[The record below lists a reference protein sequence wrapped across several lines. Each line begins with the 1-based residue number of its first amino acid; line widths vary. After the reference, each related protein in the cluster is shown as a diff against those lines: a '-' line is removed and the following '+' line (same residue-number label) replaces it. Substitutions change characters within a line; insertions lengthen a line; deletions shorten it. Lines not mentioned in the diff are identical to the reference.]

1 MNVAQLRPFW
11 QLARLDK
18 PIGSFLLLWP
28 TLWAL
33 FLAAGGMPRFELLG
47 TFILGVFVMRSAG
60 CVVNDFADRKVD
72 GFVARTKN
80 RPLPAGLVSSR
91 QALLFFVALVVIAAL
106 LALTLNALAI
116 VLSVAALMLAGIY
129 PFMKRYMPLPQLV
142 LGLAFSCA
150 ILIAYAAQTGG
161 LSPVAW
167 LLFVANSVW
176 TIAYDTMYAMVDRED
191 DRKVGIQS
199 SALLFGRYDKIII
212 GLLQLATLL
221 LLTWVGFLADL
232 APPFYWALF
241 VAGALFVYQQW
252 LLRDRLEQNCFQA
265 FLNNNWVG
273 MIVFAGIVAAQL
285 SSR

>member
-1 MNVAQLRPFW
+1 MSVAQLRSFW

-33 FLAAGGMPRFELLG
+33 FLAAGGLPRLELLG
-47 TFILGVFVMRSAG
+47 VFIVGVFVMRSAG
-60 CVVNDFADRKVD
+60 CVVNDFADRNVD

-91 QALLFFVALVVIAAL
+91 QALLFFVALVAIAAML
-106 LALTLNALAI
+106 AFTLNSLAL
-116 VLSVAALMLAGIY
+116 VLSVVALLLAGIY
-129 PFMKRYMPLPQLV
+129 PFMKRHMPLPQLV
-142 LGLAFSCA
+142 LGLAFSSA

-191 DRKVGIQS
+191 DRKIGIQS
-199 SALLFGRYDKIII
+199 SALLFGRYDKIIV
-212 GLLQLATLL
+212 GLLQLTTILL
-221 LLTWVGFLADL
+221 LVWVGFLANL
-232 APPFYWALF
+232 TTPFYWALL
-241 VAGALFVYQQW
+241 VASALFAYQQW
-252 LLRDRLEQNCFQA
+252 LLRDRLELNCFQA

-273 MIVFAGIVAAQL
+273 MIVFAGIVAGQWL
-285 SSR
+285 N

>member
-33 FLAAGGMPRFELLG
+33 FLAAGGVPRLELLG
-47 TFILGVFVMRSAG
+47 IFIVGVFVMRSAG

-91 QALLFFVALVVIAAL
+91 QALLFFAALVTIAAM
-106 LALTLNALAI
+106 LAFTLNSLAI

-129 PFMKRYMPLPQLV
+129 PFMKRHMPLPQLV
-142 LGLAFSCA
+142 LGLAFSSA
-150 ILIAYAAQTGG
+150 IPIAYAAQTGG
-161 LSPVAW
+161 LTPVAW

-191 DRKVGIQS
+191 DRKIGIQS
-199 SALLFGRYDKIII
+199 SALLFGRYDKIIV
-212 GLLQLATLL
+212 GLLQLTTILL
-221 LLTWVGFLADL
+221 LVWVGFLANL
-232 APPFYWALF
+232 TTPFYWALL
-241 VAGALFVYQQW
+241 VASALFVYQQW
-252 LLRDRLEQNCFQA
+252 LLRDRLEPNCFQA

-273 MIVFAGIVAAQL
+273 MIVFAGIVAAQWL
-285 SSR
+285 S